1 MEIQPNSALEAV
13 NILQEEMERSVIGQ
27 SYVVEG
33 MVLAL
38 LANDNVLVEGPP
50 GLAKTRSVKSMANG
64 PSQMK
69 ANTPVLLVGAR
80 G

>member
-38 LANDNVLVEGPP
+38 LANGNVLVEGPP
-50 GLAKTRSVKSMANG
+50 GHAKTRSVKSMANG

-69 ANTPVLLVGAR
+69 VNTPVLLVGAR